1 MDTDLKDNSKFAQ
14 ESVVIDA
21 TRLIKKYAEEY
32 DIPAQWIMSRFTG
45 PVGRTFKM
53 MKVASH
59 ARHRSITEL
68 ADMGYSR
75 DLIAR
80 SFDIGRDAVNTIIS
94 RFRKNQNLNY
104 ELSD

>member
-1 MDTDLKDNSKFAQ
+1 MDTGLKDNSKFAQ

-59 ARHRSITEL
+59 ARH
-68 ADMGYSR
+68 SR